1 MLAQIEAIPHA
12 PAGMCE
18 PGYASRSRRAKAY
31 RNIPSRE
38 SDESSVGEVIVRDS
52 AHPLFGR
59 TFRVIRSVHR
69 GGDVPI
75 SYEVEHCHGASLL
88 IPVAA
93 TEPQLS
99 MENRTKLSFEALH
112 DLTLLIEQLDG
123 DRSERPVGHA
133 AGGIAAPDRRRGRRS
148 AGGGKL

>member
-1 MLAQIEAIPHA
+1 L
-12 PAGMCE
+12 C
-18 PGYASRSRRAKAY
+18 
-31 RNIPSRE
+31 
-38 SDESSVGEVIVRDS
+38 
-52 AHPLFGR
+52 GR

-69 GGDVPI
+69 GGDLPI

-123 DRSERPVGHA
+123 DRSERPVGDA
-133 AGGIAAPDRRRGRRS
+133 AGSIAAPDRRRGRRS
-148 AGGGKL
+148 AGGGKP